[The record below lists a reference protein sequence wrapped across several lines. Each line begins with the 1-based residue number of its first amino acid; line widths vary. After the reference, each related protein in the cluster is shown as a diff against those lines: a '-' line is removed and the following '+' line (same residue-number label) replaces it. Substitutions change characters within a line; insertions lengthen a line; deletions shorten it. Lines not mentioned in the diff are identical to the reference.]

1 MNEVA
6 RRYDRI
12 SRYYD
17 AYENLIG
24 GHLFSK
30 WRAMLWRYPSGDIL
44 EVGVGTGKNIPYYP
58 KVKRLIAIDI
68 SEGMLEG
75 AKRKIQMGDG
85 FPILMKA
92 DIMNLPFKDESFDCV
107 VSTFV
112 FCSVPDPIKGL
123 KEVYRVLKSVGKMY
137 LLEHVLSENRLIRL
151 WEEVHN
157 PLTSRLFGCNVN
169 RDTRRNLEFSGF
181 SVIEDKK
188 MAMKDVFRF
197 FIVKKKWERTMTKI
211 HIGDLTPIT
220 LQSKEAFY
228 Y

>member
-1 MNEVA
+1 MNKVA
-6 RRYDRI
+6 WRYDRI
-12 SRYYD
+12 SRYY
-17 AYENLIG
+17 NIFQSLIERV
-24 GHLFSK
+24 LFSR
-30 WRAMLWRYPSGDIL
+30 WRAMLWRYPRGDIL

-85 FPILMKA
+85 SPILMKA

-123 KEVYRVLKSVGKMY
+123 EEVYRVLKSIGKMY

-157 PLTSRLFGCNVN
+157 PITSRLFGFNVN
-169 RDTRRNLEFSGF
+169 RDTRRNLKVSGF
-181 SVIEDKK
+181 NVTLDKK

-197 FIVKKKWERTMTKI
+197 FVVQKLRKA
-211 HIGDLTPIT
+211 
-220 LQSKEAFY
+220 Q
-228 Y
+228 